1 MDTPHEIW
9 DALGEVP
16 EEELLHVLTKLF
28 FLYEEQLTRN
38 PLDPDALNFF
48 QRLGTALEQTMQC
61 NLNRR

>member
-1 MDTPHEIW
+1 METPHEIW

-28 FLYEEQLTRN
+28 FAYEAQLTRN
-38 PLDPDALNFF
+38 PHDPEAITFF
-48 QRLGTALEQTMQC
+48 QRLGTVLEQTAQC